1 MSEELQVPCSC
12 PPPDTLFSLDATQPA
27 KEEEK
32 VALHA
37 AKTAMEFEAYH
48 RRIAQQMVHSMGDY
62 ADIDANRE
70 ICKSIARNMK
80 LDVSQISSQESQV

>member
-1 MSEELQVPCSC
+1 
-12 PPPDTLFSLDATQPA
+12 
-27 KEEEK
+27 
-32 VALHA
+32 
-37 AKTAMEFEAYH
+37 MEFEAYH

-62 ADIDANRE
+62 ADIDANKE